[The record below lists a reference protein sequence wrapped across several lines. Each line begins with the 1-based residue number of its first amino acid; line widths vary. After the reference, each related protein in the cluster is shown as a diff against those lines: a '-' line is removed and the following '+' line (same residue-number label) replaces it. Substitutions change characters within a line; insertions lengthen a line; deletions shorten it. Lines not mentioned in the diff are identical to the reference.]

1 MTALYA
7 NKTRQ
12 EIRLKSKFSLCIW
25 PGFSC
30 LVQRFADRLL
40 TGCQINVALFKF
52 RIRTNC
58 LPNDGE
64 KTKGAANE
72 PGFFCWF
79 LSLVLS
85 AD

>member
-12 EIRLKSKFSLCIW
+12 EIRLKSKFSSSIW

-40 TGCQINVALFKF
+40 TACQINVALFKF

-58 LPNDGE
+58 LPSQE
-64 KTKGAANE
+64 TKGAANE
-72 PGFFCWF
+72 PVF
-79 LSLVLS
+79 SLALS